1 MQFFI
6 RCSFHSSFSI
16 FLIIY
21 CAFLL
26 LSVLFIIIMI
36 SCFWFMFVCASILC
50 CVWLRDP
57 LCLSALLCCIRCL
70 FLYKK
75 VVLVCSVLCFS
86 IFYLFIPCF
95 NLLSNFVSCFSWLF
109 SLKFLCLLW
118 LLWSMLMAF
127 DGLLRLLFL
136 YEVLGLFVVYWIGKS
151 LGCLP
156 YARTKDPLF
165 LFLFYHWS
173 LVFWSHL
180 SSIQNIHL
188 SFWGHLI
195 LFSCWLELN
204 LACLDMLI
212 FIFHFISILVF
223 GLLVVISLFSIFLFL
238 FICFFVFLGWSS
250 IC

>member
-6 RCSFHSSFSI
+6 WCSFHSSFSI

-165 LFLFYHWS
+165 LIFILSFFLFYLHS
-173 LVFWSHL
+173 SFL
-180 SSIQNIHL
+180 STL
-188 SFWGHLI
+188 SFI
-195 LFSCWLELN
+195 FI
-204 LACLDMLI
+204 LI
-212 FIFHFISILVF
+212 FL
-223 GLLVVISLFSIFLFL
+223 L
-238 FICFFVFLGWSS
+238 FILKLYCWSIYLDQTNQMVRYVSIIIIVLKFIRISMPLNFLYFFFNYFLSRWF
-250 IC
+250 C